1 MKVSPRPRTSLKQFL
16 VLTSQNFTIPSP
28 LTLQSSESLTG
39 LKATF
44 SIGAEWPLRSVEKRA
59 TGFSGF
65 PNHHIPLIS
74 KGLCEGTDL

>member
-16 VLTSQNFTIPSP
+16 VLTSQNFTVPSP

-39 LKATF
+39 LNATF

-59 TGFSGF
+59 MGFSGF
-65 PNHHIPLIS
+65 PNHHIQLVS
-74 KGLCEGTDL
+74 KGIYEGTEI